1 MSLAEMRKEIQKKVE
16 KLEENK
22 LKAVSDFI
30 EQIKSESSP
39 RLSVI
44 AHAMQVIELR
54 KDILKKLAQ

>member
-30 EQIKSESSP
+30 EQINSESSP